1 VEIDTSWHDW
11 KKVLGQA
18 VNTAEFVGMSDQTI
32 NSLAFR
38 LGNFF
43 ADNFDPGNREQR
55 LLKELWE
62 VAGEDEKKSL
72 ATMIAK
78 LAERDVEH

>member
-1 VEIDTSWHDW
+1 MEIETSWHDW
-11 KKVLGQA
+11 KKTLGQA

-32 NSLAFR
+32 NKIAYR

-43 ADNFDPGNREQR
+43 ANNFDPANREQR

-62 VAGEDEKKSL
+62 AGGEDEKRSL
-72 ATMIAK
+72 AKMIAK
-78 LAERDVEH
+78 LAERDVKH